1 VKVWSAS
8 GAPVRGV
15 GRRIALGGAFL
26 LQGSTAH
33 AHPSAMV
40 DATAGMWTWDPWAL
54 ALLALSGGGYAL
66 GLVRLWSRA
75 GVGHGVRGWQAA
87 CFGAGW
93 ALVAMALLGPLDRA
107 SDVYFSAHMG
117 QHEVLMLLSA
127 PLMAL
132 GVPHRAAL
140 FALPSTLRDRT
151 ARAWRRPL
159 VSATTRALTAP
170 LIVVGLQIVV
180 ISAWHVPL
188 WFEAALRDERVH
200 TAQHV
205 MFLGS
210 ALLFWA
216 AVLSGRYGR
225 GGYGMGLLFVFLIAL
240 HGGVLGALITFAT
253 HAWYPTHAERTQT
266 AGVDPVHDQ
275 QLAGL
280 LMWVPGGLILLASAI
295 ALFSAWLGAME
306 RQLRRS

>member
-1 VKVWSAS
+1 
-8 GAPVRGV
+8 
-15 GRRIALGGAFL
+15 
-26 LQGSTAH
+26 
-33 AHPSAMV
+33 
-40 DATAGMWTWDPWAL
+40 
-54 ALLALSGGGYAL
+54 
-66 GLVRLWSRA
+66 
-75 GVGHGVRGWQAA
+75 
-87 CFGAGW
+87 
-93 ALVAMALLGPLDRA
+93 
-107 SDVYFSAHMG
+107 
-117 QHEVLMLLSA
+117 
-127 PLMAL
+127 
-132 GVPHRAAL
+132 
-140 FALPSTLRDRT
+140 
-151 ARAWRRPL
+151 
-159 VSATTRALTAP
+159 
-170 LIVVGLQIVV
+170 
-180 ISAWHVPL
+180 
-188 WFEAALRDERVH
+188 VH